1 MRILINNTV
10 WAYLLAVA
18 LFASSCRQPANN
30 TVISSFN
37 ETAERAQSILLDTTS
52 TFEQLIDT
60 VIPFAD
66 SLLVAAQDED
76 NKSRRLAAQEFASY
90 SMNLLVD
97 HIARLNSDGQNLTSE
112 QAEALLNPFVEV
124 LNQWFYIEDE
134 YSCLWRDMY
143 FVSHRMSEEPV
154 DDSFEIYV
162 ILPDEASGQASVH
175 IFFPWEA
182 ESSPELMF
190 SNIIEEM
197 DGEESYDVVH
207 FEEGQWGAP
216 REDYPL
222 TAFGGQDIVDKML
235 EYDSM
240 YMIYRSPTAPDGVGI
255 GRMSLLVFH
264 EKYKALVK

>member
-182 ESSPELMF
+182 AKKWMAKSLMML
-190 SNIIEEM
+190 SILKKVNGGRQEKIIRLRHS
-197 DGEESYDVVH
+197 GVKIS
-207 FEEGQWGAP
+207 
-216 REDYPL
+216 L
-222 TAFGGQDIVDKML
+222 TKCWN
-235 EYDSM
+235 
-240 YMIYRSPTAPDGVGI
+240 MILCI
-255 GRMSLLVFH
+255 
-264 EKYKALVK
+264 